1 MRIFR
6 NLNYSFRQY
15 GGGGTRE
22 FKIFSKIK
30 SSDGWDFCLNGSLS
44 EILSKSDEVTRY
56 FPLEHQRS
64 VRFVKLR
71 TVSVYKGPDEASR
84 GGLQYFSEN
93 TLGTPGASYQ
103 GKSGLAGHKPPE
115 TNSFPISVCPL
126 DLEIF
131 QKFDFSSLGQMY
143 IDRGSGISITNL
155 ADLLVNIPHQNES
168 VVLECPPGRARCS
181 LIEELSN
188 VSSSLQVTPS
198 PPIPRGWT

>member
-6 NLNYSFRQY
+6 NLNYFFRQY
-15 GGGGTRE
+15 GGGGTRD

-30 SSDGWDFCLNGSLS
+30 SNDGWDFCLNGSLS

-56 FPLEHQRS
+56 FPLQQQRS
-64 VRFVKLR
+64 VRFVQLR
-71 TVSVYKGPDEASR
+71 TESVYKGPGGLPR

-103 GKSGLAGHKPPE
+103 GKSGLAGHK
-115 TNSFPISVCPL
+115 TNCCPVSVCPL
-126 DLEIF
+126 DLHIF

-143 IDRGSGISITNL
+143 IDRGSGIPITNF

-168 VVLECPPGRARCS
+168 VVLECPPGRAR
-181 LIEELSN
+181 
-188 VSSSLQVTPS
+188 
-198 PPIPRGWT
+198 